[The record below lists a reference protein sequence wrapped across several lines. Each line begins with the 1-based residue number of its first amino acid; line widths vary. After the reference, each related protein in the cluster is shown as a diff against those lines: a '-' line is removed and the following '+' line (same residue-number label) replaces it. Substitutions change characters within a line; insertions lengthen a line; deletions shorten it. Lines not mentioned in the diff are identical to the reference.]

1 MSLGKGPREKYKKYP
16 DKPEGKGIF
25 VLRQETYEGC

>member
-1 MSLGKGPREKYKKYP
+1 MSLGNGPREKYKKYP
-16 DKPEGKGIF
+16 DKPEEKDSF